1 MGMNDP
7 IAKQNPQFLL
17 NVMHWLSGLLQKWMF
32 GTVKPFASFSLF
44 LLPLSAELN
53 YSSPSAGSSQQPR

>member
-17 NVMHWLSGLLQKWMF
+17 NVMHWLSGLLQKLMF
-32 GTVKPFASFSLF
+32 GTVEPFASFSLF
-44 LLPLSAELN
+44 CFPYLLN
-53 YSSPSAGSSQQPR
+53 